1 MNKNTIVFLFL
12 LILTL
17 TLTLTS
23 CNTRNKKSKL
33 NYMQNVEQVATEAS
47 MNNAASNS
55 TLQVGDQLVILV
67 SGRDLDVV
75 KPFNQNYSSGE
86 LIQQSQVPG
95 NVSNQ
100 GAVTFSGPTYIIDS
114 EGYIDFPFL
123 GKIDTKGKTIE
134 ALRDELHSK
143 IKRYVIDPTVNI
155 RLANFKV
162 TVLGEV
168 NRQGEYIVPNGKA
181 TILNA
186 LGMAGDLTMYGK
198 RDDVLLVRN
207 IDGNITKE
215 RINLLDANFINSPY
229 FHLKQGDVIY
239 VSSNKT
245 REKTAK
251 LDPNS
256 GLYIGIASI
265 VVTILALVFKK

>member
-23 CNTRNKKSKL
+23 CNTRNKTSKL

-100 GAVTFSGPTYIIDS
+100 GAVTFSGPTYIVDS

-143 IKRYVIDPTVNI
+143 IKRYVIDPTVNV

-181 TILNA
+181 TLLNA

>member
-23 CNTRNKKSKL
+23 CNTRNKTSKL

-100 GAVTFSGPTYIIDS
+100 GAVTFSGPTYIVDS

>member
-1 MNKNTIVFLFL
+1 MNKNTFVLLFL
-12 LILTL
+12 II
-17 TLTLTS
+17 LTLTS
-23 CNTRNKKSKL
+23 CKTKEKVSKL
-33 NYMQNVEQVATEAS
+33 NYMQNVEQIATEAS
-47 MNNAASNS
+47 VNSAASAS

-100 GAVTFSGPTYIIDS
+100 GAVTFSGPTYIVDS
-114 EGYIDFPFL
+114 DGNIDFPFF
-123 GKIDTKGKTIE
+123 GKIETKGKTVE
-134 ALRDELHSK
+134 TLRDELHSK

-181 TILNA
+181 TLLNA

-229 FHLKQGDVIY
+229 FNLKQGDVIY

>member
-1 MNKNTIVFLFL
+1 MNKNTIVLLFF

-17 TLTLTS
+17 TS
-23 CNTRNKKSKL
+23 CKTKDKVSEL

-47 MNNAASNS
+47 VNSAASAS

-67 SGRDLDVV
+67 SGRDMDVV

-100 GAVTFSGPTYIIDS
+100 GAVTFSGPTYIVDS
-114 EGYIDFPFL
+114 DGNIDFPFF
-123 GKIDTKGKTIE
+123 GKIDTKGKTLE
-134 ALRDELHSK
+134 TLRDELHFK

-181 TILNA
+181 TLLNA

-198 RDDVLLVRN
+198 REDVLLVRN

-229 FHLKQGDVIY
+229 FNLKQGDVIY

>member
-1 MNKNTIVFLFL
+1 MYQRILSCLVIFL
-12 LILTL
+12 LIS
-17 TLTLTS
+17 S
-23 CNTRNKKSKL
+23 CKSRNNTRTSDL
-33 NYMQNVEQVATEAS
+33 NYMQNIEQIATETSMQNAS
-47 MNNAASNS
+47 SVS

-67 SGRDLDVV
+67 SGKDLDVV

-86 LIQQSQVPG
+86 VIQQSQISG
-95 NVSNQ
+95 NATNQ
-100 GAVTFSGPTYIIDS
+100 GAVTFSGPTYIVDS
-114 EGYIDFPFL
+114 EGYINFPYL
-123 GKIDTKGKTIE
+123 GKILTTGKTVE
-134 ALRDELHSK
+134 GLRDELYSR
-143 IKRYVIDPTVNI
+143 IRRYVIEPTVNV
-155 RLANFKV
+155 RLANFKI

-181 TILNA
+181 TLLNA

-198 RDDVLLVRN
+198 RDDILLVRN
-207 IDGNITKE
+207 EDGVITKQ

-229 FHLKQGDVIY
+229 FNLKQGDVVY

-251 LDPNS
+251 LDPYT